1 LIFRSFEEAI
11 PTVVLARKGG
21 IDASKPPIRT
31 RMGENL
37 CKICSNQAIKVFAE
51 LFSKSDNPSRTNFS
65 YRSYIAAF
73 SLRKKAQ
80 RKS

>member
-1 LIFRSFEEAI
+1 LIFLSFEVAI

-37 CKICSNQAIKVFAE
+37 CGVSTNQAIKSFLV
-51 LFSKSDNPSRTNFS
+51 LFLEKEQSKSTNF
-65 YRSYIAAF
+65 
-73 SLRKKAQ
+73 
-80 RKS
+80 